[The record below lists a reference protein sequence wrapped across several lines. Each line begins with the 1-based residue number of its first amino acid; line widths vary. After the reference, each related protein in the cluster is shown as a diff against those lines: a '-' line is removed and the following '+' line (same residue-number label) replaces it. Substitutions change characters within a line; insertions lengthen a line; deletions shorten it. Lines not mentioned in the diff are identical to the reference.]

1 MKSTIKTVS
10 FTIEELRNMLAITLE
25 SGNTQAADEVISKKI
40 SEKADRLARQ
50 REKRRLKKRE
60 KSESS
65 ENSENSEKS
74 ELSEHSEHSEHSESS
89 SLTLTLD
96 REIASSIVWI
106 YNRSFSMK
114 TNIGCFLKELMR
126 SSNDPIIKSIESAID
141 TIIRLTKQAVIP
153 AQKYLNRPAC
163 SRPKTATIIL

>member
-50 REKRRLKKRE
+50 REKRRLRSEKK

-65 ENSENSEKS
+65 ENSEK
-74 ELSEHSEHSEHSESS
+74 SEHSEHSEHSESS
-89 SLTLTLD
+89 SLTITLD

>member
-25 SGNTQAADEVISKKI
+25 SGDTQAADEVISKKI

-50 REKRRLKKRE
+50 REKRRLRSEKK

-65 ENSENSEKS
+65 ENSENSEK
-74 ELSEHSEHSEHSESS
+74 SEHSEHSEHSESS

-163 SRPKTATIIL
+163 SRPKTATISL

>member
-25 SGNTQAADEVISKKI
+25 SGDTQAADEVISKKI

-50 REKRRLKKRE
+50 REKRRLRSEKK

-65 ENSENSEKS
+65 ENSENSE
-74 ELSEHSEHSEHSESS
+74 LSEHSEHSESS

-114 TNIGCFLKELMR
+114 TNIGYFLKELMR
-126 SSNDPIIKSIESAID
+126 SSNDPVIKSIESAID

-163 SRPKTATIIL
+163 SRPKTATISL

>member
-25 SGNTQAADEVISKKI
+25 SGNTQAAYEVISKKI

-65 ENSENSEKS
+65 EN
-74 ELSEHSEHSEHSESS
+74 SEHSEHSESS

-163 SRPKTATIIL
+163 SRPKTATISL

>member
-25 SGNTQAADEVISKKI
+25 SGDTQAADEVISKKI

-50 REKRRLKKRE
+50 REKRRLRTEQKKSE
-60 KSESS
+60 SSESS
-65 ENSENSEKS
+65 ENSEN
-74 ELSEHSEHSEHSESS
+74 SEHSEHSESS

-96 REIASSIVWI
+96 REIAGSIVWI

-163 SRPKTATIIL
+163 SRPKTATISL

>member
-50 REKRRLKKRE
+50 REKRRLRSEKK

-65 ENSENSEKS
+65 ENSENSER
-74 ELSEHSEHSEHSESS
+74 SEHSESS

-163 SRPKTATIIL
+163 SRPKTATISL

>member
-60 KSESS
+60 KSEKS
-65 ENSENSEKS
+65 ENSENSEK
-74 ELSEHSEHSEHSESS
+74 SEHSEHSEHSESS
-89 SLTLTLD
+89 SLTLTID

-163 SRPKTATIIL
+163 SRPKTATISL

>member
-50 REKRRLKKRE
+50 REKRRLRSEQK

-65 ENSENSEKS
+65 EKSENSEKS
-74 ELSEHSEHSEHSESS
+74 EHSEHPESS

-163 SRPKTATIIL
+163 SRPKTATISL

>member
-50 REKRRLKKRE
+50 REKRRLRSEQK

-65 ENSENSEKS
+65 EKSENSEKS
-74 ELSEHSEHSEHSESS
+74 EHSEHPESS

-96 REIASSIVWI
+96 REIASSIVWL

-163 SRPKTATIIL
+163 SRPKTATISL

>member
-40 SEKADRLARQ
+40 SEKAARLARQ

-60 KSESS
+60 KSE
-65 ENSENSEKS
+65 N
-74 ELSEHSEHSEHSESS
+74 SEHSEHSEKSEHSDFSEHSESS
-89 SLTLTLD
+89 SLTLPLD
-96 REIASSIVWI
+96 REIAGSIVWI

-114 TNIGCFLKELMR
+114 TNVGCFLKELMR

-163 SRPKTATIIL
+163 SRPKTATISL

>member
-50 REKRRLKKRE
+50 REKRRLRSEQK

-74 ELSEHSEHSEHSESS
+74 EHLRALGILLS
-89 SLTLTLD
+89 
-96 REIASSIVWI
+96 
-106 YNRSFSMK
+106 
-114 TNIGCFLKELMR
+114 
-126 SSNDPIIKSIESAID
+126 DPN
-141 TIIRLTKQAVIP
+141 P
-153 AQKYLNRPAC
+153 
-163 SRPKTATIIL
+163 

>member
-50 REKRRLKKRE
+50 REKRRLRSEQK
-60 KSESS
+60 KSE
-65 ENSENSEKS
+65 NAENSEK
-74 ELSEHSEHSEHSESS
+74 SEHSEHSEHSESS

-163 SRPKTATIIL
+163 SRPKTATISF

>member
-50 REKRRLKKRE
+50 REKRRLRSEQKKSE
-60 KSESS
+60 NSESS
-65 ENSENSEKS
+65 ENSEK
-74 ELSEHSEHSEHSESS
+74 SEHSESS

-163 SRPKTATIIL
+163 SRPKTATISL

>member
-50 REKRRLKKRE
+50 REKRRLRSEKK

-65 ENSENSEKS
+65 ENSENSE
-74 ELSEHSEHSEHSESS
+74 LSEHSEHSESS

-163 SRPKTATIIL
+163 SRPNTATIIL

>member
-10 FTIEELRNMLAITLE
+10 FTIEELRNMIDITLE

-50 REKRRLKKRE
+50 REKRRLRSEQK

-65 ENSENSEKS
+65 EKSENSEK
-74 ELSEHSEHSEHSESS
+74 SEHSEHSESS

-96 REIASSIVWI
+96 REIAGSIVWI

-163 SRPKTATIIL
+163 SRPKTATISF

>member
-50 REKRRLKKRE
+50 REKRRLRSEKK

-65 ENSENSEKS
+65 ENSEK
-74 ELSEHSEHSEHSESS
+74 SEHSEHSEHSESS
-89 SLTLTLD
+89 SLTITLD
-96 REIASSIVWI
+96 REIAGSIVWI

-163 SRPKTATIIL
+163 SRPKTATISL

>member
-25 SGNTQAADEVISKKI
+25 SGDTQAADEVISKKI

-50 REKRRLKKRE
+50 REKRRLRSEQK

-74 ELSEHSEHSEHSESS
+74 EHSDFSEHSESS

-126 SSNDPIIKSIESAID
+126 SSNDPVIKSIESAID

>member
-50 REKRRLKKRE
+50 REKRRLRSEQKK
-60 KSESS
+60 S

-74 ELSEHSEHSEHSESS
+74 EHSEKSKHSESS

-96 REIASSIVWI
+96 REIAGSIVWI

-126 SSNDPIIKSIESAID
+126 SNDPIIKSIESAID

-163 SRPKTATIIL
+163 SRPKTATISL

>member
-50 REKRRLKKRE
+50 REKRRLRSEKK

-74 ELSEHSEHSEHSESS
+74 EHSEYSEHSESS

-96 REIASSIVWI
+96 REIAGSIVWI

-163 SRPKTATIIL
+163 SRPKTATISL

>member
-50 REKRRLKKRE
+50 REKRRLRSEQK

-65 ENSENSEKS
+65 ENSENSE
-74 ELSEHSEHSEHSESS
+74 LSEHSAHSESS

-106 YNRSFSMK
+106 YNRCFSMK

-163 SRPKTATIIL
+163 SRPKTATISL

>member
-25 SGNTQAADEVISKKI
+25 SGNTQAAYEVISKKI

-65 ENSENSEKS
+65 ENSE
-74 ELSEHSEHSEHSESS
+74 HSEHSESS

-96 REIASSIVWI
+96 REIASRIVWI

-114 TNIGCFLKELMR
+114 TNIDCFLKELMR

-163 SRPKTATIIL
+163 SRPKTATISL

>member
-40 SEKADRLARQ
+40 SEKAARLARQ

-60 KSESS
+60 KSE
-65 ENSENSEKS
+65 N
-74 ELSEHSEHSEHSESS
+74 SEHSEHSEKSEHSDFSEHSESS

-96 REIASSIVWI
+96 REIAGSIVWI

-114 TNIGCFLKELMR
+114 TNVGCFLKELMR

-163 SRPKTATIIL
+163 SRPKTATISL

>member
-40 SEKADRLARQ
+40 SEKADRLASQ
-50 REKRRLKKRE
+50 REKRRLRSEQK

-65 ENSENSEKS
+65 ENSES
-74 ELSEHSEHSEHSESS
+74 SEHSEHSESS

-163 SRPKTATIIL
+163 SRPKTATIIP

>member
-50 REKRRLKKRE
+50 REKRRLRLEKK

-65 ENSENSEKS
+65 EH
-74 ELSEHSEHSEHSESS
+74 SEHSEKTEHSEHSESS

-126 SSNDPIIKSIESAID
+126 SSNNPIIKSIESAID

-163 SRPKTATIIL
+163 SRPKTATISL